1 MKKLSSFL
9 SKLNIFTSSV
19 FFLFFVLIKTDIYIF
34 GEPMV
39 ALFTWSIPIVCAV
52 ALLFIISTAVV
63 AIKNKKLPDSFSYI
77 TSYLF
82 TTISLCISI
91 WFVYS
96 FLDAWF
102 MF

>member
-1 MKKLSSFL
+1 MKKVSSLL

-19 FFLFFVLIKTDIYIF
+19 FFLFFSLLKTDIYIF
-34 GEPMV
+34 GEPII
-39 ALFTWSIPIVCAV
+39 AYFTWSIPFVCAV

-63 AIKNKKLPDSFSYI
+63 AVKNKKLPDSFGYI

-82 TTISLCISI
+82 STISLCISI

-102 MF
+102 DF